1 MGTFLMWSRGD
12 SFNVVQQAI
21 AEKAQTLAFT
31 YGGVADNRPR
41 EKLAEKLQQW
51 APRGMGE
58 TRIFFCSGGARLTR
72 RRSSSPSIPVPL
84 GTRSANATEGN
95 RAVAELPRKH
105 DRYTIT
111 Q

>member
-21 AEKAQTLAFT
+21 AEQAQTLAFT

-58 TRIFFCSGGARLTR
+58 TRIFFCSGGAEANEAALKLAFH
-72 RRSSSPSIPVPL
+72 SSTT
-84 GTRSANATEGN
+84 GNAVSQRDG
-95 RAVAELPRKH
+95 R
-105 DRYTIT
+105 
-111 Q
+111 